1 MKEARMFRTHVPAVV
16 RRLGLLALVLL
27 IAVLSTSMTHTQAA
41 PAPAAG
47 AQAAANPYMF
57 TSDGVVL
64 SYYVKPDKTAD
75 FDMIIGRLKEAL
87 AKSEKPERKEMAKN
101 WKIFKATEAGPG
113 MGTVYVSLIVPP
125 VKGADYT
132 VSTILSEAFPAEAND
147 LYKKYA
153 EAFATPPGSLL
164 HLTLFSDLSQ

>member
-1 MKEARMFRTHVPAVV
+1 MFRRHVPAAV
-16 RRLGLLALVLL
+16 RRLGLVALVLF
-27 IAVLSTSMTHTQAA
+27 IAVLSTSATHTQAA
-41 PAPAAG
+41 PAAA

-64 SYYVKPDKTAD
+64 SYYIKPDKVAD
-75 FDMIIGRLKEAL
+75 FDMIVGRLKEAL
-87 AKSEKPERKEMAKN
+87 AKSEKPERKEMAKS
-101 WKIFKATEAGPG
+101 WKIFKASEAGPG

-132 VSTILSEAFPAEAND
+132 VSTILSEAFPTEAND

-153 EAFATPPGSLL
+153 DAFATPPGSLL